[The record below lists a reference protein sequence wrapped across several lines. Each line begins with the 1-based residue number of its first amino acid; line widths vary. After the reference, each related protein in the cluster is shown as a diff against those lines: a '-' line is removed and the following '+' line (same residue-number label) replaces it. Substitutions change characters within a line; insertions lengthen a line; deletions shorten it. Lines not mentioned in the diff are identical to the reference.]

1 MKIEMRLFA
10 TFRENRQ
17 KVISMEVPE
26 GTDAAALIK
35 TLNISP
41 NEIAIL
47 LINGRNSKPDH
58 VLQEG
63 DTVSLFPPIGGG

>member
-10 TFRENRQ
+10 TLRENRQ

-26 GTDAAALIK
+26 GTDAATLIK
-35 TLNISP
+35 TLNIPP

-47 LINGRNSKPDH
+47 LVNGRNAKSNH
-58 VLQEG
+58 ILQEG

>member
-1 MKIEMRLFA
+1 MRLFA
-10 TFRENRQ
+10 TLREKHQ
-17 KVISMEVPE
+17 KVFPMEIPE
-26 GTDAAALIK
+26 DTAVAALIE

-47 LINGRNSKPDH
+47 LVNGRNAKPDH
-58 VLQEG
+58 ILQEG

>member
-1 MKIEMRLFA
+1 MRIEMRLFA
-10 TFRENRQ
+10 TLREKHQ
-17 KVISMEVPE
+17 KVFPMEITE
-26 GTDAAALIK
+26 GTEVATLIE

-47 LINGRNSKPDH
+47 LVNGRNAKPDH
-58 VLQEG
+58 ILQEG

>member
-1 MKIEMRLFA
+1 
-10 TFRENRQ
+10 
-17 KVISMEVPE
+17 MEIPE
-26 GTDAAALIK
+26 GTDVAALIE

-47 LINGRNSKPDH
+47 LVNGRNSKPDH
-58 VLQEG
+58 ILQEG